1 MHFCADTNTVSDQIG
16 LLFGVDC
23 LEEVVDV
30 FDVDYISKCSHGY
43 GFFFF
48 FFGQSGLCCFLK
60 DGLHNC
66 IVPRLGW
73 HLLHS

>member
-48 FFGQSGLCCFLK
+48 FWTIRAMLLSE
-60 DGLHNC
+60 
-66 IVPRLGW
+66 GW
-73 HLLHS
+73 PPQLHST